1 MTSIVNLFSNF
12 NDLTKPKSVTDNV
25 TDYKVGMNS
34 CNEPSPALL
43 QGKKFKNF
51 QGKITNNLEKRIQK
65 SNLVEGFEGLKDLN
79 LNKNGL
85 TEQTNNLLDKNDFTS
100 QQQTLSN
107 LKNDYQNTLKDYQ
120 TLMDKINGNVNNYI
134 DRVNPN
140 NPYLGKVIQLQ
151 GGTLFYVTNQ
161 GVAKQILDMNIYTK
175 VSGKNGFPPEGQ
187 FITLSLPWDDSYS
200 SPGATIPT
208 KPPLVIGTPVEI
220 GQSVGNEGVNVF
232 VNSVVKNPQSSY
244 VGCYNDK
251 APITE
256 VLFVPIMNSSN
267 SVNGYKSY
275 ASSIYQNNNSNCGP
289 WAAFDRD
296 PNDFWHSQVS
306 ASNNYNASTGEY
318 TGTTQVPYVDA
329 NGTSQMGKG
338 EYVTIHLPGV
348 NTANATNI
356 PLIKYD
362 IQGRQGCCGNP
373 SGRSPNS
380 WLVIGYSQP
389 NWHLIDTQTNQG
401 LNFEM
406 RTYTISNPQPYSA
419 YCIIV
424 TNCGNPGDK
433 SGNRYCVQISQWN
446 LYTSSNYV
454 NQSNSAMTN
463 AGQFNFDQCQSY
475 AVNSGNKYFGLQAV
489 DSNGIGNC
497 MVSNELSGA
506 QTYGTAESYAP
517 TALWDSKTYGDNAG
531 SVAILNG
538 DGSLVVNNS
547 SGIAVFSTPIPTNTQ
562 APPDP
567 YIGCYKY
574 RYSKR
579 HKNQYVV
586 PGANHYSQTFDTC
599 KDLATDK
606 GYLYFGVEGGARDD
620 KVKRCL
626 GFSDLNSAKMDGL
639 SKKCKDQKTGGEKS
653 ASIYATDNA
662 DTPNYSYLYLQD
674 DGNMCIYNGS
684 GPSDNQ
690 GGIWCSETSGK
701 QQSPNPNFA
710 AEKGKFGKNWIPS
723 GSTLSP
729 GDFVGSNNGSIYL
742 MMQSDGNLVLYTSSS
757 SSKCSTSGDK
767 TVGAQDA
774 NALYQIME
782 MGNKSS
788 IGKLAYIDQNSQR
801 YSYPSNNIGF
811 SNTYTSYTGFD
822 SPGNDIS
829 GASYGNATIEQC
841 QSSCNSNPECAGFAF
856 SNNVCYPKTSAMLTN
871 GARQINKNVNLY
883 TRNKSPIK
891 PPIGVPGTVVNI
903 DSILYDN
910 YKDGGNIGSSYGL
923 ANATTAQK
931 QQLEQMQS
939 KLNLLTSQINGYTNK
954 FSSGNDSL
962 NSQSSKNLEGLGDYL
977 KDFKKTTDGIK
988 NFDATNIE
996 NILKDSDIT
1005 VLQKN
1010 YDYLFWSILA
1020 AGTVLVTMNIAKK
1033 Q

>member
-25 TDYKVGMNS
+25 TDYKVGVNG

-51 QGKITNNLEKRIQK
+51 QGKITNNLEKRIEK

-79 LNKNGL
+79 LSKNGL
-85 TEQTNNLLDKNDFTS
+85 TEQTNHLLDKNDFTS

-107 LKNDYQNTLKDYQ
+107 LKNDYQNTLNEYQ
-120 TLMDKINGNVNNYI
+120 TLMDKVSGNVSNYV

-151 GGTLFYVTNQ
+151 GGALFYVTNQ

-175 VSGKNGFPPEGQ
+175 VSGKNGFPPQGQ
-187 FITLSLPWDDSYS
+187 FTTLSIPWDDSYS

-208 KPPLVIGTPVEI
+208 KPPLVTGTPVEVD
-220 GQSVGNEGVNVF
+220 QSVGNEGVNVF

-244 VGCYNDK
+244 VGCYNNTP
-251 APITE
+251 PITE
-256 VLFVPIMNSSN
+256 VVFVPIMNSSN
-267 SVNGYKSY
+267 SVNGFKSY
-275 ASSIYQNNNSNCGP
+275 ASSVYENNNSNGP
-289 WAAFDRD
+289 WCAFDR
-296 PNDFWHSQVS
+296 NVNTFWHSAVGS
-306 ASNNYNASTGEY
+306 STNYDGKTGVY
-318 TGTTQVPYVDA
+318 TGKTQVPYVDG
-329 NGTSQMGKG
+329 NGTSQMAKG

-348 NTANATNI
+348 NTPNATNI

-362 IQGRQGCCGNP
+362 IQGRQNCCGNP

-380 WLVIGYSQP
+380 WLVLGYTEL
-389 NWHLIDTQTNQG
+389 NWYVIDTQTNQG

-433 SGNRYCVQISQWN
+433 SGNRYCVQISIWN

-454 NQSNSAMTN
+454 NKSNSAMTN
-463 AGQFNFDQCQSY
+463 SGQFNFEQCQSY
-475 AVNSGNKYFGLQAV
+475 AVNSGNKYFALQSV

-506 QTYGTAESYAP
+506 QIYGTAENYTS

-531 SVAILNG
+531 SVAVLNG

-547 SGIAVFSTPIPTNTQ
+547 SGIAVFSTPVSASEISRPN
-562 APPDP
+562 P
-567 YIGCYKY
+567 YIGCYSYKKHKDKY
-574 RYSKR
+574 EI
-579 HKNQYVV
+579 
-586 PGANHYSQTFDTC
+586 PGTKHYSMTFDQC
-599 KDLATDK
+599 QDLATDK
-606 GYLYFGVEGGARDD
+606 GYQYFGIEGNNRGDN
-620 KVKRCL
+620 VKRCL
-626 GFSDLNSAKMDGL
+626 GFNDLNTAKMSGL
-639 SKKCKDQKTGGEKS
+639 SKKCKDEKSGGEWA

-662 DTPNYSYLYLQD
+662 DTDGSSYLYLQD
-674 DGNMCIYNGS
+674 DGNMCIYKGT

-690 GGIWCSETSGK
+690 GAIWCSETNGK
-701 QQSPNPNFA
+701 QLSPNPNFA

-742 MMQSDGNLVLYTSSS
+742 MMQSDGNLVLYTSTS
-757 SSKCSTSGDK
+757 SSKCSTVGDK

-774 NALYQIME
+774 NALYQIIE

-801 YSYPSNNIGF
+801 YSYPSDNISF

-829 GASYGNATIEQC
+829 GAAYGNATIEQC
-841 QSSCNSNPECAGFAF
+841 QSTCNSNKDCAGFAF
-856 SNNVCYPKTSAMLTN
+856 SNNVCYPKTSAILTN
-871 GARQINKNVNLY
+871 GSRQVNSNVNLY
-883 TRNKSPIK
+883 TRNKAPIN

-910 YKDGGNIGSSYGL
+910 YKDGGNIGSAYGL

-931 QQLEQMQS
+931 QQLEQLQS

-954 FSSGNDSL
+954 FSSGNDLL
-962 NSQSSKNLEGLGDYL
+962 NSQSNKNLEGLGDYL
-977 KDFKKTTDGIK
+977 KDFKKTNNNIK
-988 NFDATNIE
+988 NFNATNIE